1 MPRNGSGTYS
11 LPAGNPVVSG
21 TTIQASWANSTLA
34 DISTELT
41 GSLARSGAGGMLG
54 SLRGVDGT
62 VSVPAFSFTS
72 ETTSGFYRAGTGDVR
87 FAMAG
92 ADVYT
97 VTSTGVGI
105 GTSSPGVKL
114 EVSSTSAGATVET
127 LRLSNPGAGA
137 NTQAQIKFF
146 TTSTNYGT
154 ISGGYGASAPQM
166 TFDLPN
172 GTPGNYV
179 WQISSSEKMRLDT
192 SGNLGLGVTPSA
204 WVAGSRALQ
213 LGSSGYTALY
223 QGSGGESNL
232 TNNVYLSAAGTWT
245 AITSLGASRYQLDFG
260 AHKWWVAPSGTA
272 GNAITFT
279 QAMTLDASG
288 NLGIGAT
295 SPSFVSGG
303 GIAIYKVGDARITLK
318 NNTTGDGSTTGAGLV
333 YSGVDLTVN
342 NQEAGYIRFTTTGNE
357 RARIT
362 SGGDLLVGTTSLAGA
377 GGVSFQSQSGTG
389 FAVINNNNA
398 GATGYVF
405 QSFRRSSTE
414 IGSVTQNGT
423 TAVLFNTTSDRRLKD
438 NITQAPS
445 ASAVIDAIEIVS
457 HDWKAAPDEH
467 VTFGVIAQDLALVAP
482 QAVLQGDDGDEIE
495 KTWGVDYSK
504 LVPLLIKEIQ
514 SLRAR
519 VAALEAV

>member
-54 SLRGVDGT
+54 ALRGVDGA
-62 VSVPAFSFTS
+62 VSVPAFSFTG

-92 ADVYT
+92 ADIYT
-97 VTSTGVGI
+97 VTTTGIGI
-105 GTSSPGVKL
+105 GTSSPGAKL
-114 EVSSTSAGATVET
+114 EIASGRVLLSNTQSYAIKANSGASCDVVTLTSGNVLELGGGGATDSIQFWNQGLQRMT
-127 LRLSNPGAGA
+127 LDS
-137 NTQAQIKFF
+137 
-146 TTSTNYGT
+146 
-154 ISGGYGASAPQM
+154 
-166 TFDLPN
+166 
-172 GTPGNYV
+172 
-179 WQISSSEKMRLDT
+179 

-204 WVAGSRALQ
+204 WNASFKAYQVGNQSLWSTVAGN
-213 LGSSGYTALY
+213 GY
-223 QGSGGESNL
+223 L
-232 TNNVYLSAAGTWT
+232 TNNAFFNTSNAYVYRHDGFATEYIQSIVNGSHSWYT
-245 AITSLGASRYQLDFG
+245 
-260 AHKWWVAPSGTA
+260 APSGTA

-288 NLGIGAT
+288 NLLVGQTSGSDAIEAT
-295 SPSFVSGG
+295 RS
-303 GIAIYKVGDARITLK
+303 
-318 NNTTGDGSTTGAGLV
+318 GSTSCGIVLNQTGTSGRKYVIASTGSGYGAGNLIF
-333 YSGVDLTVN
+333 YDYT
-342 NQEAGYIRFTTTGNE
+342 AAAE

-362 SGGDLLVGTTSLAGA
+362 SGGDLLVGTTDAAATATTNGLICNGTNP
-377 GGVSFQSQSGTG
+377 GFVVS
-389 FAVINNNNA
+389 
-398 GATGYVF
+398 
-405 QSFRRSSTE
+405 RRSTGAAQTHLEFRNGGTNVGNITSST
-414 IGSVTQNGT
+414 T
-423 TAVLFNTTSDRRLKD
+423 TTTYATTSDRRLKD
-438 NITQAPS
+438 NITPAPS

-467 VTFGVIAQDLALVAP
+467 VTYGVIAQDLALVAP

-504 LVPLLIKEIQ
+504 LVPMLIKEIQ

-519 VAALEAV
+519 VAALEAA